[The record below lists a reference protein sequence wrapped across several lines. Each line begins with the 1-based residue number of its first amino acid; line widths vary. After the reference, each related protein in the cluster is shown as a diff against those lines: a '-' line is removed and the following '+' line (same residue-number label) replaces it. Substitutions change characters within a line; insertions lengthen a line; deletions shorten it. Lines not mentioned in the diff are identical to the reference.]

1 MTHQVA
7 QATGAFVSSACRLDA
22 QLLALT
28 RLRAVLLH
36 GTVDLILA
44 QGTIVLPVA
53 DVFLVHADS
62 ADEMNV

>member
-7 QATGAFVSSACRLDA
+7 QATGAFVPSASGLDA

-36 GTVDLILA
+36 GTIDLIFA

-62 ADEMNV
+62 ADKKNV